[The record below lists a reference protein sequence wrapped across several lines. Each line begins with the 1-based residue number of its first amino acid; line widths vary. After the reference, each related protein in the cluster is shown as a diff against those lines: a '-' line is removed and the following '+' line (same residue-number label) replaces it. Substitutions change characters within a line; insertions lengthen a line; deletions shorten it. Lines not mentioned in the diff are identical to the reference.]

1 MGKHEATREIKGK
14 NDMAIDVQEAAR
26 KIDTALDNIADELLD
41 EGFYMPAFI
50 TLIRLKT
57 DELAETF
64 PSEINDT

>member
-1 MGKHEATREIKGK
+1 
-14 NDMAIDVQEAAR
+14 MAIDVQEAAR